1 MTKTLSSLLIILLI
15 GSQSLLAEARD
26 MKTKSCEG
34 HLQYKEMDGNNDGEI
49 SKAEFLKFHED
60 RFDKI
65 KQKNGTINLEK
76 VDKDAHNSSMNK
88 KALGTTTDNPEV
100 NDRDAT
106 NGSKY

>member
-26 MKTKSCEG
+26 MKPNSCEG
-34 HLQYKEMDGNNDGEI
+34 HLQYKEMDRNNDGEI

-76 VDKDAHNSSMNK
+76 VDKDTHNSSMNK